1 VATEDLAIEL
11 AKRPLISAPT
21 FRKLLA
27 KITRHVAKLDKI
39 RRRRLARLFAPL
51 DPDREVVRLEDGD
64 VSPEH
69 FAKTRKAIED
79 LLQLAAFTRLD
90 DEEVKACIG
99 VASAWGVNVMVDFA
113 QLGHWSVHA
122 RGDVC
127 GLRPKRDWRKLW
139 RREVAEVPLY
149 QRLVVMFEVGT
160 EGKVLAEQLGSGYLH
175 LRLFKNIPK
184 PDVDMLLPTSAPRF
198 SWMDRSKV
206 IVPTVGKVG
215 MGVYKIGRG
224 LVILAFVGIYGTLAM
239 LALVVAIIAQ
249 AARSFFIYL
258 QQRDR
263 LLLSMTRSL
272 YYQKLDS
279 GSGALWGI
287 AQSAVEQEIEE
298 GMVAAAVLLESDDPV
313 DIAVLTERG
322 AKMIYEI
329 CQIEVIFRARQAAD
343 LLVSSGV
350 ASWEVDGRLRL
361 SDSSRQQL
369 GGGRLHRGGGIE
381 LPAGHRLGDRDR
393 FRE

>member
-1 VATEDLAIEL
+1 
-11 AKRPLISAPT
+11 
-21 FRKLLA
+21 
-27 KITRHVAKLDKI
+27 
-39 RRRRLARLFAPL
+39 
-51 DPDREVVRLEDGD
+51 
-64 VSPEH
+64 
-69 FAKTRKAIED
+69 
-79 LLQLAAFTRLD
+79 
-90 DEEVKACIG
+90 
-99 VASAWGVNVMVDFA
+99 
-113 QLGHWSVHA
+113 
-122 RGDVC
+122 
-127 GLRPKRDWRKLW
+127 
-139 RREVAEVPLY
+139 
-149 QRLVVMFEVGT
+149 
-160 EGKVLAEQLGSGYLH
+160 
-175 LRLFKNIPK
+175 
-184 PDVDMLLPTSAPRF
+184 
-198 SWMDRSKV
+198 
-206 IVPTVGKVG
+206 
-215 MGVYKIGRG
+215 
-224 LVILAFVGIYGTLAM
+224 
-239 LALVVAIIAQ
+239 VAIIAQ

-279 GSGALWGI
+279 GSGVLWGI

-369 GGGRLHRGGGIE
+369 GGGKLHRGGGIE
-381 LPAGHRLGDRDR
+381 FPAGHRLGDRDR